1 MWVHKDLKEDVDQQV
16 QRELKEGQGVQDQ
29 QVLKGQQVT
38 LEEEDQQVM

>member
-29 QVLKGQQVT
+29 QVLKVPQVT